1 MDKQFYQLQIKNE
14 KLIYYNRLG
23 LFILLIHI
31 LYFSYLLVRLLGSSI
46 QYPVSSIPFPI
57 SFLFVSLGGLILN
70 RHSLRENKNPPLPF
84 PLLFFVLGCLWMGM
98 GMNLFGSALFT
109 LMTLEFIM
117 REKLMVQI
125 SSECVIIPS
134 FFKRIIQWNELNNV
148 ILKDGI
154 ITIDYK
160 NDHLFQASIK
170 EEEPVDEMEF
180 NSFCLKLLS

>member
-1 MDKQFYQLQIKNE
+1 
-14 KLIYYNRLG
+14 
-23 LFILLIHI
+23 
-31 LYFSYLLVRLLGSSI
+31 
-46 QYPVSSIPFPI
+46 
-57 SFLFVSLGGLILN
+57 
-70 RHSLRENKNPPLPF
+70 
-84 PLLFFVLGCLWMGM
+84 M

-134 FFKRIIQWNELNNV
+134 FFKRIVQWNELNNV